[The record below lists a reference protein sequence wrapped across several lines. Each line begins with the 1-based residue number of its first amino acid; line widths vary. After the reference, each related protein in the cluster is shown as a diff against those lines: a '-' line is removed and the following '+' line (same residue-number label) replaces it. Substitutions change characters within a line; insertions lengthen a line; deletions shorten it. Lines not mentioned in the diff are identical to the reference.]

1 MITFPESFARRSQGA
16 SVANVKPE
24 YLFEPQD
31 YQRWVKL
38 QERIRERK
46 KAQQQG
52 KSTVAIR
59 VQEAPLDEILFES
72 VSKRAWTDLLLQ
84 TLKVRSRHD
93 LTGR

>member
-1 MITFPESFARRSQGA
+1 M
-16 SVANVKPE
+16 ANIKPE

-38 QERIRERK
+38 QEQIRERK

-52 KSTVAIR
+52 KSIVAIR
-59 VQEAPLDEILFES
+59 IQEAPLDEILFES

-84 TLKVRSRHD
+84 TLKVSSRGDFYH
-93 LTGR
+93 LFLSCTS